1 MTRRDFVAVLGA
13 AALAGGLPL
22 PPLPARRLSRI
33 GLQLYTVRKPLL
45 LRTWPNTLAEVAAIG
60 YREVEFAGYFGQQ
73 PAAIKRVLD
82 RVGLTAPAGHFDKK
96 DLLAP
101 SSAAYDAAAALGHDW
116 VIVAWIPRGERRNL
130 DGWKRI
136 ADELNRIGA
145 RARQVGL
152 RFAYHNQDA
161 DFVPTEGK
169 IPYDLLIQATDRNLV
184 ELEIDLYWA
193 MKGGQ
198 DPAAYVSRTGPRTK
212 LVHVKD
218 SAGPPAHRMV
228 DVGHGSMDWKG
239 LLSTAWRAGVRHYF
253 VEHDD
258 AADPI
263 AFARSSFVYLSQLD
277 F

>member
-1 MTRRDFVAVLGA
+1 MTRRDFLALTGA
-13 AALAGGLPL
+13 AALAHGLPAFPGIL
-22 PPLPARRLSRI
+22 RRLPRI

-45 LRTWPNTLAEVAAIG
+45 LRTWQNTLAEIAAIG

-73 PAAIKRVLD
+73 PATIKKVLD
-82 RVGLTAPAGHFDKK
+82 RIGLTAPAGHFEKK

-101 SSAAYDAAAALGHDW
+101 SSAPYDAAAALGHEW
-116 VIVAWIPRGERRNL
+116 VIVAWIPPAERRTL
-130 DGWKRI
+130 DAWKRV
-136 ADELNRIGA
+136 ADDLNRIGA

-152 RFAYHNQDA
+152 RFAYHNQDV
-161 DFVPTEGK
+161 DFVPTQGK
-169 IPYDLLIQATDRNLV
+169 IPYDVLLAATDRNLV

-198 DPAAYVSRTGPRTK
+198 DPAAYLSRTSPRTR

-228 DVGHGSMDWKG
+228 DVGHGRMDWKG
-239 LLSTAWRAGVRHYF
+239 ILSTAWRVGVRHYF
-253 VEHDD
+253 VEHDEP
-258 AADPI
+258 ADPM
-263 AFARSSFVYLSQLD
+263 AFARSSYVYLSHLD

>member
-1 MTRRDFVAVLGA
+1 MTRRDFVAALSA
-13 AALAGGLPL
+13 AALAGRLPAL
-22 PPLPARRLSRI
+22 PRGARRLPRI
-33 GLQLYTVRKPLL
+33 GLQLYTVRKAML
-45 LRTWPNTLAEVAAIG
+45 LRTWQTTLAEIAAIG

-73 PAAIKRVLD
+73 PAAIRGALD
-82 RVGLTAPAGHFDKK
+82 RFGLTAPAGHFEKK
-96 DLLAP
+96 DLLAS
-101 SSAAYDAAAALGHDW
+101 SSAPYDAAAALGHEW
-116 VIVAWIPRGERRNL
+116 IIVAWIPPGERRTM

-136 ADELNRIGA
+136 ADDLNRIGA
-145 RARQVGL
+145 RARQAGL

-161 DFVPTEGK
+161 DFVVTQGK
-169 IPYDLLIQATDRNLV
+169 IPYDALLAATDRNLV

-198 DPAAYVSRTGPRTK
+198 DPAAYISRTGPRTR

-239 LLSTAWRAGVRHYF
+239 LLSTAWRAGIRHYF

-258 AADPI
+258 PADPI
-263 AFARSSFVYLSQLD
+263 AFARSSFAYLSQLD

>member
-1 MTRRDFVAVLGA
+1 VAGRLP
-13 AALAGGLPL
+13 ALPRL
-22 PPLPARRLSRI
+22 ARRLPRI

-45 LRTWPNTLAEVAAIG
+45 LRTWQNTLAEIGAIG

-73 PAAIKRVLD
+73 PATIRKVLD
-82 RVGLTAPAGHFDKK
+82 RFGLTAPAGHFEKK
-96 DLLAP
+96 DLLAA
-101 SSAAYDAAAALGHDW
+101 SSAPYDAAAALGHEW
-116 VIVAWIPRGERRNL
+116 IIVAWIPPGERRTL

-136 ADELNRIGA
+136 ADDLNRIGA

-161 DFVPTEGK
+161 DFAPTQGK
-169 IPYDLLIQATDRNLV
+169 IPYDALLAATDRNLV

-193 MKGGQ
+193 LKGGQ
-198 DPAAYVSRTGPRTK
+198 DPAAYISRTGPRTR

-228 DVGHGSMDWKG
+228 DVGHGRMDWKG
-239 LLSTAWRAGVRHYF
+239 LLSTAWRAGIRHYF

-258 AADPI
+258 PADPI
-263 AFARSSFVYLSQLD
+263 AFARSSFAYLSQLD